1 MSLIHTG
8 CRKLGA
14 GMLGRKERGQLELF
28 ITGSLRDL
36 IPDDH
41 VLVKI
46 DQVLDLS
53 WLRAEV
59 AGLYCADNG
68 RPGIDPEVAVRLML
82 AGFLLGIVHDR
93 RLMREAQV
101 NLAIRWFIGYAL
113 HEALPDHSSLTR
125 IRQRW
130 GEDVFRR
137 IFTRVVRQCQAAGL
151 VSAET
156 IHIDTS
162 LIRANVSMDALIA
175 RHLDAVEAAND
186 AERDTRAS
194 GKFKKLCRTD
204 PDATMATSSKAPLR
218 PAYKQ
223 HTVVDD
229 QEGIVVDVEIVTGEE
244 HDTGRFEERLD
255 AIEETLGIPPRRVTA
270 DTIYGVGRVYAALED
285 RRIDAVIP
293 PLRAPRRKGA
303 QGFPTERF
311 KYDPHHDVVHCP
323 AKKRL
328 TPRNSTRTGKW
339 YRADRR
345 DCARCPLKAQCL
357 PQGAPSRRVHI
368 VTNHAAIL
376 RARRRR
382 LAWSQD
388 DYAIYTRHRWR
399 VEGMHGTAKTLHGL
413 ARAIRR
419 GLENM
424 KIQALLTATAMN
436 LKKLAAALL
445 IVLRL
450 LLKMRHPSP
459 IPAAA

>member
-1 MSLIHTG
+1 
-8 CRKLGA
+8 
-14 GMLGRKERGQLELF
+14 MLGLKERGQLELF

-41 VLVKI
+41 VLVRV
-46 DQVLDLS
+46 DHVLDLN
-53 WLRAEV
+53 WLPREV

-68 RPGIDPEVAVRLML
+68 RPGIDPRVAVRLML

-113 HEALPDHSSLTR
+113 HETLPDHSSLTR

-137 IFTRVVRQCQAAGL
+137 VFTRVVRQCQLAGL

-156 IHIDTS
+156 VHIDTS
-162 LIRANVSMDALIA
+162 LIRANVSMDALIS
-175 RHLDAVEAAND
+175 RHLDAVEEAN
-186 AERDTRAS
+186 APERDARTS
-194 GKFKKLCRTD
+194 GDFKKLCRTD

-223 HTVVDD
+223 HTAVDD
-229 QEGIVVDVEIVTGEE
+229 LAGVVVDVEIVTGEV

-255 AIEETLGIPPRRVTA
+255 AIEETLGVAPGRITA

-285 RRIDAVIP
+285 RQIEAVIP
-293 PLRAPRRKGA
+293 PLRSPRRQGA

-311 KYDPHHDVVHCP
+311 KFDPHHDVVRCP

-328 TPRNSTRTGKW
+328 TARNSTKSGRW

-357 PQGAPSRRVHI
+357 PRSTPSRRVHI

-376 RARRRR
+376 RARRKRA
-382 LAWSQD
+382 AWGED
-388 DYAIYTRHRWR
+388 EHAIYTRHRWR
-399 VEGMHGTAKTLHGL
+399 VEGTHGTAKTLHGL

-424 KIQALLTATAMN
+424 KIQALLTAIAMN
-436 LKKLAAALL
+436 LKKLAAALM
-445 IVLRL
+445 L
-450 LLKMRHPSP
+450 LVCS
-459 IPAAA
+459 IIENCPARPAQESV

>member
-1 MSLIHTG
+1 
-8 CRKLGA
+8 
-14 GMLGRKERGQLELF
+14 MLGRKERGQLELF

-46 DQVLDLS
+46 DQVLDLR
-53 WLRAEV
+53 WLHAEV
-59 AGLYCADNG
+59 ADLYCADIG
-68 RPGIDPEVAVRLML
+68 RPGIDPEVVVRLML
-82 AGFLLGIVHDR
+82 AGFLLGVVHDR

-101 NLAIRWFIGYAL
+101 NLAIRWFIGSAL

-130 GEDVFRR
+130 GEDIFRR
-137 IFTRVVRQCQAAGL
+137 VFTRVVRQCQAAGL

-156 IHIDTS
+156 VHIDAS
-162 LIRANVSMDALIA
+162 LIRANVSMDALVT
-175 RHLDAVEAAND
+175 RHLDAVEDVND
-186 AERDTRAS
+186 AERDARTS

-218 PAYKQ
+218 PACKQ
-223 HTVVDD
+223 HTAVDD
-229 QEGIVVDVEIVTGEE
+229 LAGVVVDVEIVTGEE
-244 HDTGRFEERLD
+244 HDTGRFTERLGV
-255 AIEETLGIPPRRVTA
+255 IEETLGATPDRITA
-270 DTIYGVGRVYAALED
+270 DTIYGVGRVFAALED
-285 RRIDAVIP
+285 RQIEAVIP

-311 KYDPHHDVVHCP
+311 KFDPHHDVVRCP

-328 TPRNSTRTGKW
+328 TPRNSTKSGRW

-345 DCARCPLKAQCL
+345 DRARCRLKAQCL

-376 RARRRR
+376 RARRKRA
-382 LAWSQD
+382 AWGED
-388 DYAIYTRHRWR
+388 DHAIYTRHRWR
-399 VEGMHGTAKTLHGL
+399 VEGAHGTAKTLHGL

-424 KIQALLTATAMN
+424 KIHALMTAIAMN
-436 LKKLAAALL
+436 LKKLAAA
-445 IVLRL
+445 VML
-450 LLKMRHPSP
+450 LLCSIIEMRAARPN
-459 IPAAA
+459 PASA

>member
-1 MSLIHTG
+1 
-8 CRKLGA
+8 
-14 GMLGRKERGQLELF
+14 MLGRKERGQLELF
-28 ITGSLRDL
+28 ITGSLRGL

-41 VLVKI
+41 VLARV
-46 DQVLDLS
+46 DQVLDLE

-59 AGLYCADNG
+59 ADLYCADNG

-82 AGFLLGIVHDR
+82 AGFLLGFVHDR

-101 NLAIRWFIGYAL
+101 NLAIRWFTGYAL

-130 GEDVFRR
+130 GEDMFRR
-137 IFTRVVRQCQAAGL
+137 VFVRVVRQCQAAGL

-156 IHIDTS
+156 VHIDAS
-162 LIRANVSMDALIA
+162 LIRANVSMDALVS
-175 RHLDAVEAAND
+175 RHLDAVEAAHD
-186 AERDTRAS
+186 AERDARTS
-194 GKFKKLCRTD
+194 GRFKKLCRTD

-223 HTVVDD
+223 HTTVDD
-229 QEGIVVDVEIVTGEE
+229 LAGVVVDVEIVTGEE
-244 HDTGRFEERLD
+244 HDTGRFDERLD
-255 AIEETLGIPPRRVTA
+255 AIEDTLGVAPGRITA

-285 RRIDAVIP
+285 RRIEAVIP
-293 PLRAPRRKGA
+293 PLRSPRRKGA

-311 KYDPHHDVVHCP
+311 KYDPHNDVARCP

-328 TPRNSTRTGKW
+328 TPRNSTKSGKW

-345 DCARCPLKAQCL
+345 DCVRCLLRAQCL
-357 PQGAPSRRVHI
+357 PKGTPSRRVHI

-376 RARRRR
+376 RARRKR
-382 LAWSQD
+382 ATWGD
-388 DYAIYTRHRWR
+388 DEHAIYTRHRWR
-399 VEGMHGTAKTLHGL
+399 VEGAHGTAKTLHGL

-424 KIQALLTATAMN
+424 KIQALLTAIAMN
-436 LKKLAAALL
+436 LKKLAAAV
-445 IVLRL
+445 IL
-450 LLKMRHPSP
+450 LLC
-459 IPAAA
+459 AAMETCAARPMSTAP

>member
-1 MSLIHTG
+1 
-8 CRKLGA
+8 
-14 GMLGRKERGQLELF
+14 MLGRKERGQLELF

-46 DQVLDLS
+46 DHVLDLG

-59 AGLYCADNG
+59 TELYCADNG

-130 GEDVFRR
+130 GEDIFRR
-137 IFTRVVRQCQAAGL
+137 IFTRVVQQCQAAGL

-156 IHIDTS
+156 VHIDAS
-162 LIRANVSMDALIA
+162 LIRANVSMDALVSH
-175 RHLDAVEAAND
+175 HLDAVEAAND
-186 AERDTRAS
+186 AERDARTS

-204 PDATMATSSKAPLR
+204 PDATMATSSRAPLR

-223 HTVVDD
+223 HTAVDD
-229 QEGIVVDVEIVTGEE
+229 LAGVVVDVEIVTGEE
-244 HDTGRFEERLD
+244 HDTGRFTERLD
-255 AIEETLGIPPRRVTA
+255 AIEEALGATPDRITA
-270 DTIYGVGRVYAALED
+270 DTIYGVGRVYAALEE
-285 RRIDAVIP
+285 RQIEAVIP
-293 PLRAPRRKGA
+293 PLRSPRRKGA

-311 KYDPHHDVVHCP
+311 KYDPHHDVVRCP

-328 TPRNSTRTGKW
+328 TPRNSTKSGRW

-376 RARRRR
+376 RARRKRA
-382 LAWSQD
+382 AWGKD
-388 DYAIYTRHRWR
+388 DHAIYTRHRWR
-399 VEGMHGTAKTLHGL
+399 VEGAHGTAKTLHGL

-424 KIQALLTATAMN
+424 KIQALLTAIAMN
-436 LKKLAAALL
+436 LKKLAAAV
-445 IVLRL
+445 IL
-450 LLKMRHPSP
+450 LLCSVMEMRAARPM
-459 IPAAA
+459 PASA